1 MRYLCSET
9 VLLSARTFITLAP
22 RSPSYPSK
30 HHTTTKNQLTGENQ
44 SHSLPLS
51 HQVLQGQD
59 TTNNTRSARCPSWT
73 TTHWSHHPSLTD
85 ARANED
91 ETLLWT
97 TLS

>member
-44 SHSLPLS
+44 SFPSPQPPSPAGARHYQQHPQCQVPQLDNHSLEP
-51 HQVLQGQD
+51 
-59 TTNNTRSARCPSWT
+59 PSFV
-73 TTHWSHHPSLTD
+73 D
-85 ARANED
+85 
-91 ETLLWT
+91 
-97 TLS
+97 